1 MTPNVRTAA
10 RLFILASVILL
21 AAFRGGSGIA
31 VQAAESSA
39 LAPPAACARGTDETR
54 KLSNKW
60 GSRQYTVHLPPS
72 YSRRIP
78 YPVVIDI
85 HGGSGNKESARLSSC
100 PDRDPDS
107 PGCLDRL
114 ADCEGFIVVYP
125 DGTQESGLPKGMRS
139 FNAGGGANGY
149 VCIAGDACTTDVDDV
164 RFFGDLIDALKRHY
178 RIDPNRVHVA
188 GLSNGAAMSHRLACE
203 LSDRVASIAAVGG
216 GNQYATSRECAP
228 GRSVPV
234 LQIHGTADR
243 CFPYDGGYERCTL
256 LQPYGFRVSVADTVA
271 GWVGRNGCGSTPVV
285 EDWPDADPDD
295 GTTVTQMRYPDCSGG
310 GDVTLLRVNGGG
322 HTWPGGS
329 DNLPDWIVGKV
340 SREFSANQVMWEF
353 FKAHPLR

>member
-1 MTPNVRTAA
+1 MTPNVRTAT
-10 RLFILASVILL
+10 RFFILASVILL
-21 AAFRGGSGIA
+21 PAFRGSSGIA

-39 LAPPAACARGTDETR
+39 PAPSAMCARGTDETR
-54 KLSNKW
+54 KLSRW
-60 GSRQYTVHLPPS
+60 GARSYIVHLPPS
-72 YSRRIP
+72 YSRRMNL
-78 YPVVIDI
+78 PVVIDI
-85 HGGSGNKESARLSSC
+85 HGGGGNKEGARLTTC
-100 PDRDPDS
+100 PDQDPDS

-125 DGTQESGLPKGMRS
+125 DGTQESGQPKSIRS
-139 FNAGGGANGY
+139 FNAGGGVNGY
-149 VCIAGDACTTDVDDV
+149 ACIAGEACTTDIDDV
-164 RFFGDLIDALKRHY
+164 RFFRDLIDGLKRQY

-188 GLSNGAAMSHRLACE
+188 GLSNGAAMSHRLACA

-243 CFPYDGGYERCTL
+243 CFPYGGGYERCTS

-271 GWVGRNGCGSTPVV
+271 GWAERNGCRSTPVV
-285 EDWPDADPDD
+285 EDWADADPGD